1 MISPTDIMSNPW
13 VAFVVGG
20 VSLTS
25 VKYVA
30 DVFISSL
37 PAPTAQSSE
46 SYRYWF
52 TVANKFAANW
62 SRAKSTAV
70 ENSPNF
76 AAAVNIQNAQQG
88 EEKVVVP
95 MNGNGKKK

>member
-1 MISPTDIMSNPW
+1 MITPTELISNPW
-13 VAFVVGG
+13 VAFFTGG
-20 VSLTS
+20 ITIGGL
-25 VKYVA
+25 KFAA
-30 DVFISSL
+30 DIFISSL
-37 PAPTAQSSE
+37 PAPTAQSSS

-76 AAAVNIQNAQQG
+76 EQAVNLVNAQQS
-88 EEKVVVP
+88 EEKPVVVIQP
-95 MNGNGKKK
+95 PKP